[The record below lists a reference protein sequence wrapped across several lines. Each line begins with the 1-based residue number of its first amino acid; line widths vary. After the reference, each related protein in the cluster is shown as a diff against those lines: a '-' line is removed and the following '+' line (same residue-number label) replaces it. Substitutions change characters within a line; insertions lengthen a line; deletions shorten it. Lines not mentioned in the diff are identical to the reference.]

1 MRRYAF
7 LFLLM
12 IAFSLGVCRP
22 GAIAGDV
29 FDSISSPSTAAIQA
43 AEEEKEGEE
52 DKDDADKKEP
62 EPAEKSDKDE
72 SSKDS
77 EKKTDD
83 VEAEKKE
90 SADEKADEKKK
101 EKAAEPE
108 SAKKEKPAADD
119 AAKEKSTAKP
129 EEKAAA
135 KPEAK
140 KRKTLKIEPKRLKID
155 LALDGTFAAR
165 KMEEV
170 VFRPEA
176 WTEYEIVE
184 AVEHGKKVHKGET
197 LFKFDSEKLD
207 EAIADLELEQR
218 INELAIV
225 KSEEEMPRMEKTLKL
240 DSTAA
245 ERSNLQAKED
255 FERYR
260 EIDRPMMEK
269 TAEFMVKY
277 YNFNLNYEKDELE
290 QLEKMYKADDL
301 TEETE
306 EIVLKRQK
314 NSVEFA
320 EFSLE
325 NAKLSRDETLK
336 ISLPRYDV
344 RIKEALERSEMA
356 QARARQALTV
366 DLNTARYAL
375 EQRKKARTKS
385 LDRHGKLLQDRQLM
399 EIKSPADGIVFYG
412 QAVNGRW
419 ADTAT
424 LITKYKPKSNVS
436 ANSVLMTIVD
446 TRPLYVI
453 SSIDEGKRPDVSDG
467 QKAKIALPAED
478 AERVAGEVKSISPIP
493 VGPGKFEIKFDVTQD
508 EIPAWIVP
516 GMSCKVQI
524 TTFNKKE
531 ALVVPKTAVHD
542 DEENEDK
549 KYVWLVDT
557 EDEEAKPERR
567 NVKLGKRKGT
577 DVEILKGLKKGDV
590 ISLDDES
597 KKDETKKKDS

>member
-7 LFLLM
+7 VFFLM
-12 IAFSLGVCRP
+12 IAFSLGVGRL
-22 GAIAGDV
+22 GAIADEGS
-29 FDSISSPSTAAIQA
+29 DSISTPSTAAIPA

-62 EPAEKSDKDE
+62 EPAEESDKDE

-77 EKKTDD
+77 EKKPKDAD
-83 VEAEKKE
+83 AEKKE
-90 SADEKADEKKK
+90 SDEKAEEKK
-101 EKAAEPE
+101 E
-108 SAKKEKPAADD
+108 EKPATAESEKKETPAAEKAD
-119 AAKEKSTAKP
+119 KEKSTATP
-129 EEKAAA
+129 EEKAKAAA
-135 KPEAK
+135 KSEAK

-176 WTEYEIVE
+176 WTTYEIVDV
-184 AVEHGKKVHKGET
+184 VEHGAKVHKGET

-218 INELAIV
+218 INELAIL

-240 DSTAA
+240 DSAAA
-245 ERSNLQAKED
+245 ERTNKQAKED

-336 ISLPRYDV
+336 ISLPRYDI

-356 QARARQALTV
+356 QARARQALEL
-366 DLNTARYAL
+366 DLTKARYEL

-399 EIKSPADGIVFYG
+399 
-412 QAVNGRW
+412 
-419 ADTAT
+419 
-424 LITKYKPKSNVS
+424 
-436 ANSVLMTIVD
+436 
-446 TRPLYVI
+446 
-453 SSIDEGKRPDVSDG
+453 
-467 QKAKIALPAED
+467 
-478 AERVAGEVKSISPIP
+478 
-493 VGPGKFEIKFDVTQD
+493 
-508 EIPAWIVP
+508 
-516 GMSCKVQI
+516 
-524 TTFNKKE
+524 
-531 ALVVPKTAVHD
+531 
-542 DEENEDK
+542 
-549 KYVWLVDT
+549 
-557 EDEEAKPERR
+557 
-567 NVKLGKRKGT
+567 
-577 DVEILKGLKKGDV
+577 
-590 ISLDDES
+590 
-597 KKDETKKKDS
+597 